1 MWSPIRFLLPESA
14 GSIPACPTT
23 RPALAGKWFSFFP
36 LFPPGGCRAY
46 GVVAQRQSSGLQSR
60 GHRFE
65 SCPSLQRCALA
76 GAYLSFPR
84 RGVMP
89 HREQP
94 LPAWQSQVALIRIRP
109 GTVCP
114 LSVRHRSSPLRG
126 STTAV
131 LFLPTDLLI
140 SYTSINRKA
149 PRKDGAAAGGIPL
162 PRGLSSAFLFA
173 AQIVK

>member
-1 MWSPIRFLLPESA
+1 MESAEVA
-14 GSIPACPTT
+14 GSIPARPTT
-23 RPALAGKWFSFFP
+23 RPALAGEWFSFFP
-36 LFPPGGCRAY
+36 LFPPGGCRAC
-46 GVVAQRQSSGLQSR
+46 GVVAQRKSSGLQSR

-76 GAYLSFPR
+76 GAFLSFPR

-89 HREQP
+89 HRDQP
-94 LPAWQSQVALIRIRP
+94 LPAWYSQVALIRIRP

-131 LFLPTDLLI
+131 LFLPKDLLT
-140 SYTSINRKA
+140 SYTSQSQGTPERRGRSGRNPATSPKA
-149 PRKDGAAAGGIPL
+149 EQYVLRVG
-162 PRGLSSAFLFA
+162 
-173 AQIVK
+173 